1 MQCVAIYSKPSLFG
15 SVMDGNNS
23 EVNGISEEIQ
33 SFLTN
38 LVMPFWKN
46 DTSGYFYHLI
56 YKSQICARN
65 LTLSQSHTL

>member
-1 MQCVAIYSKPSLFG
+1 MVLLYSFIWFWFISASYTIKLTSWTVQHVAIYGKPSLFD

-46 DTSGYFYHLI
+46 DT
-56 YKSQICARN
+56 
-65 LTLSQSHTL
+65 

>member
-1 MQCVAIYSKPSLFG
+1 MQRVAIYSKPSLFG

-46 DTSGYFYHLI
+46 DT
-56 YKSQICARN
+56 
-65 LTLSQSHTL
+65 

>member
-1 MQCVAIYSKPSLFG
+1 
-15 SVMDGNNS
+15 MDGNNS

-33 SFLTN
+33 SFFTS

-46 DTSGYFYHLI
+46 DTWDYFYHSI